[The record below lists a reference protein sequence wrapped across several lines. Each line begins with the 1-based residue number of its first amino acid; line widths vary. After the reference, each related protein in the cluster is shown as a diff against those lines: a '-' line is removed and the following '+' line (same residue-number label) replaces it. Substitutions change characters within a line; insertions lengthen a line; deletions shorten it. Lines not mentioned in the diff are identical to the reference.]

1 MRLDTIFQL
10 PTSAWDSPKR
20 HLLNLYP
27 TGKND
32 RHNLSEEYPSQV
44 DNTLTIFVLDSV
56 VIGKCTILGWGKFHV
71 DIISMRIPTLRGKT
85 LMQNV
90 IPKNSQL
97 FIVFGDKIFELRII
111 ESLSENISEVLN
123 VPSIC
128 LYDKWI
134 KIEPYFKVLCVK
146 GTNVHL

>member
-1 MRLDTIFQL
+1 MYHFGLR
-10 PTSAWDSPKR
+10 
-20 HLLNLYP
+20 
-27 TGKND
+27 
-32 RHNLSEEYPSQV
+32 
-44 DNTLTIFVLDSV
+44 
-56 VIGKCTILGWGKFHV
+56 KFHV

-97 FIVFGDKIFELRII
+97 FIVLGDKIFKLRII

-128 LYDKWI
+128 LYDK
-134 KIEPYFKVLCVK
+134 
-146 GTNVHL
+146 

>member
-1 MRLDTIFQL
+1 
-10 PTSAWDSPKR
+10 
-20 HLLNLYP
+20 
-27 TGKND
+27 
-32 RHNLSEEYPSQV
+32 
-44 DNTLTIFVLDSV
+44 
-56 VIGKCTILGWGKFHV
+56 
-71 DIISMRIPTLRGKT
+71 
-85 LMQNV
+85 MQNV

-97 FIVFGDKIFELRII
+97 FIVFGDKIFELRIT

-146 GTNVHL
+146 DTNVHL